1 MERHEIIEKLKE
13 ICDNTLGKIPSDI
26 ENDTFDSL
34 GLDTLDAVELSMEV
48 EEHFGIAFTD
58 EEWEEINS
66 FKDIIEFIITETNKK
81 AHK

>member
-34 GLDTLDAVELSMEV
+34 GMDILDAVELSIEI
-48 EEHFGIAFTD
+48 EKHFCIAFTD
-58 EEWEEINS
+58 EEWEGINS

-81 AHK
+81 ANK